1 MTVMPWNS
9 QLRSP
14 LAPTSLLALLTLAI
28 GCHAPFGTRVID
40 PHHPQPLDMPRELA
54 KTSLPPY
61 VLEPPDILVI
71 EAIHLVPLP
80 PYRLRTGDAVAIQVE
95 GTPPEYPITG
105 AYAIE
110 PGGIINLGV
119 AYGSVRV
126 TGMTSEEAQAALQD
140 HLATMLESPSVTVSL
155 LQMAGT
161 QQIAGQHLVGPD
173 GTVTLGTY
181 GSVYVVGMTLE
192 EAKLAIETHL
202 SQFLEDPE
210 VALDVF
216 AYNSKSYYIVTQGAG
231 LGDGVTKF
239 PITGNDTVLDAIANI
254 NGLTQ
259 LSSKRIWIARPSHN
273 PGEVQILPVDWQ
285 AITAHGVPA
294 TNYQVLPGDRVFIAE
309 DKWVAFDTQLGKF
322 TAPIERAMGFALL
335 GQGTIS
341 RFYGN
346 PLRFRGFGGGFGGG
360 F

>member
-1 MTVMPWNS
+1 MQSRNKRFTQTW
-9 QLRSP
+9 
-14 LAPTSLLALLTLAI
+14 LTLVCLCI
-28 GCHAPFGTRVID
+28 MGCHAPFGTRVID
-40 PHHPQPLDMPRELA
+40 PHHPAPLDLPKELT

-61 VLEPPDILVI
+61 ILEPPDILVI
-71 EAIHLVPLP
+71 EAIHLVPKP
-80 PYRLRTGDAVAIQVE
+80 PYRLRTGDALAIQAD
-95 GTPPEYPITG
+95 GTPPEYPIGG
-105 AYAIE
+105 AFAIE
-110 PGGIINLGV
+110 PGGIVNLGL
-119 AYGSVRV
+119 AYGGVRV
-126 TGMTSEEAQAALQD
+126 TGMTTEEAQAAIQE
-140 HLATMLESPSVTVSL
+140 HLATMLESPTVTVSL

-161 QQIAGQHLVGPD
+161 QQIAGEHLVGPD

-192 EAKLAIETHL
+192 EAKLAIEAHL

-210 VALDVF
+210 VAVNVF

-259 LSSKRIWIARPSHN
+259 LSSKRIWIARPSHE
-273 PGEVQILPVDWQ
+273 PDVVQILPVDWQ

-335 GQGTIS
+335 GQGTVA

-346 PLRFRGFGGGFGGG
+346 PLRNRFGFGGGFGGG